1 MLVQNIAGLYIPQH
15 DYVTISPPAAPAN
28 GDQIIVYKLG
38 GAAGATV
45 ATLTVTYVSNDVSTV
60 VRG

>member
-15 DYVTISPPAAPAN
+15 DHIAISPPTAPTD
-28 GDQIIVYKLG
+28 GDQTIVYKLG
-38 GAAGATV
+38 GAAGTVV
-45 ATLTVTYVSNDVSTV
+45 ATLTLTFVGGDVSTV

>member
-1 MLVQNIAGLYIPQH
+1 MLVQNTAGLCIPHH
-15 DYVTISPPAAPAN
+15 DYVTISPPTAPAN

-38 GAAGATV
+38 GAAGTTV